1 MNAPNLL
8 VVCTASFVVVFV
20 VLALMAALMRILI
33 RVFPEPV
40 AKVDA
45 PTLAAIT
52 TAYSAHY
59 PGTRVTEVK
68 EVK

>member
-1 MNAPNLL
+1 MDTTNLL
-8 VVCTASFVVVFV
+8 AVCTVSFVVVFV
-20 VLALMAALMRILI
+20 VLALMAGLMRVLI

-40 AKVDA
+40 AKVDG
-45 PTLAAIT
+45 PTLAAI
-52 TAYSAHY
+52 AAACSVHN